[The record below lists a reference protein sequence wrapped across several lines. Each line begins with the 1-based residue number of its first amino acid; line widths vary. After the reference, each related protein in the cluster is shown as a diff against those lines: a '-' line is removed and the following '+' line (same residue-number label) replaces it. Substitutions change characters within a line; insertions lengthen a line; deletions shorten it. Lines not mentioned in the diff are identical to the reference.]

1 MRIEKTEQLASS
13 SKLPPEQAY
22 ETAVALYNQYHKQDR
37 IFKELKDFT
46 EYKSF
51 KENQEIKEYKDLHK
65 LWPGLTKDNGQ
76 ASAEIKK
83 IVVYFMRSTD
93 EASGIS
99 PAIPIKACYFIGMYF
114 QKIAC
119 FYDAFYYFKMAA
131 NLGDPLALFYMAIC
145 HQTGGDVQRDD
156 KLAFSYFSQAAD
168 KDIVEAELKM
178 AECYSSDCDI
188 SLKEKEEKEE
198 KEAVEKEE
206 RFYQLFDKLAQQK
219 NPYGYI
225 CVGRCFLDGV
235 HVSQDAQTAVQWFT
249 KAATECNSALG
260 KVWLGRCSL
269 EGNGIAADATI
280 AFAWFQQAA
289 EQNCK
294 EGEYWFAKCNME
306 GKGTSVNKEVAIK
319 WYQQAAGNGDSR
331 AAFDL
336 GMHYY
341 HEENKQSDTLWPSIS
356 LGKQSSGHVIDWLK
370 KAAHLGHPEAQFYC
384 GSYFQQIGVLTL
396 VNMYFRKAASQG
408 HTRAL
413 YQMGLYSQTG
423 L

>member
-119 FYDAFYYFKMAA
+119 FY
-131 NLGDPLALFYMAIC
+131 
-145 HQTGGDVQRDD
+145 
-156 KLAFSYFSQAAD
+156 
-168 KDIVEAELKM
+168 
-178 AECYSSDCDI
+178 
-188 SLKEKEEKEE
+188 
-198 KEAVEKEE
+198 KEE

-219 NPYGYI
+219 NPYGY
-225 CVGRCFLDGV
+225 VLLVR
-235 HVSQDAQTAVQWFT
+235 
-249 KAATECNSALG
+249 
-260 KVWLGRCSL
+260 
-269 EGNGIAADATI
+269 
-280 AFAWFQQAA
+280 
-289 EQNCK
+289 
-294 EGEYWFAKCNME
+294 AKR
-306 GKGTSVNKEVAIK
+306 
-319 WYQQAAGNGDSR
+319 Q
-331 AAFDL
+331 
-336 GMHYY
+336 
-341 HEENKQSDTLWPSIS
+341 PSIDCS
-356 LGKQSSGHVIDWLK
+356 R
-370 KAAHLGHPEAQFYC
+370 
-384 GSYFQQIGVLTL
+384 T
-396 VNMYFRKAASQG
+396 
-408 HTRAL
+408 
-413 YQMGLYSQTG
+413 
-423 L
+423 